1 MVKIFF
7 FPAGDGIRGFFLAR
21 GLGDVYKEKVVI
33 MAVFAYY
40 SVNLMVNHA
49 PARSV
54 TLPITMREIY
64 MAFPIGS
71 AILILYSIEII
82 ARNLVGFAHG
92 GELPA
97 LPGREKGGDAE

>member
-1 MVKIFF
+1 MK
-7 FPAGDGIRGFFLAR
+7 
-21 GLGDVYKEKVVI
+21 
-33 MAVFAYY
+33 
-40 SVNLMVNHA
+40 
-49 PARSV
+49 
-54 TLPITMREIY
+54 EIY